1 MVSCSSEEHIKMT
14 TFKLEQYINFSSL
27 EELNYHVQQHVKNN
41 QLNDTQYKL
50 LTILSQH
57 SVKYLGASYL
67 KVSTLMSLLDVS
79 KSTIK
84 RSLKALV
91 EKGIVTKH
99 HVLRPVRGG
108 WGANI
113 YIINQYIE
121 TTNEPSELNPCSKS
135 ETSSGSRLLD
145 RIEKEE
151 TTSSKSLNLKY
162 LVTPKSSINREY
174 NMSYKDV
181 CPSHIP
187 LALGNKMLKFFD
199 SATTTRLYYSIM
211 NALDPYKGRA
221 DYDSER
227 LQELAERGFNA
238 LMTAIKN
245 HNYNPEK
252 YSKVKNIFSY
262 AYMSTLRIAVNDEF
276 SDLYLYR

>member
-1 MVSCSSEEHIKMT
+1 MT
-14 TFKLEQYINFSSL
+14 TFKLEQYINFESL
-27 EELNYHVQQHVKNN
+27 EELNHHVKQHVKNN
-41 QLNDTQYKL
+41 QLNDTEYRL
-50 LTILSQH
+50 LTILSQY
-57 SVKYLGASYL
+57 SCKYYGASYL

-91 EKGIVTKH
+91 EKGIVTKQ

-151 TTSSKSLNLKY
+151 TTSSKSLKHKY
-162 LVTPKSSINREY
+162 LVTHQSSINREY
-174 NMSYKDV
+174 NMSFKDV

-187 LALGNKMLKFFD
+187 LSLRKHMLKFFD
-199 SATTTRLYYSIM
+199 SATVNRLYYSIT
-211 NALDPYKGRA
+211 NALQPYKGRE
-221 DYDSER
+221 DYDSDR
-227 LQELAERGFNA
+227 LLELAERGFNA
-238 LMTAIKN
+238 LITTIKN
-245 HNYNPEK
+245 HNYNSER

-262 AYMSTLRIAVNDEF
+262 AYMSTLKIAVKDEF
-276 SDLYLYR
+276 GY